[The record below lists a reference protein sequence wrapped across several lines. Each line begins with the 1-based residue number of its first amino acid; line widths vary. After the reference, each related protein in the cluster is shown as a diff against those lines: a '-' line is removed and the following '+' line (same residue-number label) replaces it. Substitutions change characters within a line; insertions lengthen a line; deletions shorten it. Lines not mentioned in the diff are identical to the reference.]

1 MGKERTRENRDKGRN
16 NMKTIILGALKSIV
30 LPLVSEKFLRWLI
43 LWGATAVVKKTKTT
57 KDDELLAKIKEVNG
71 VA

>member
-1 MGKERTRENRDKGRN
+1 
-16 NMKTIILGALKSIV
+16 MKTIILGALKSIV